1 MEQDSKEQDLD
12 SNQALSNFIN
22 MEAAKKGLSS
32 KDARKALKKLKSG
45 GMMAQVA
52 PQLHSQFME
61 MNPNLTAKEKL
72 QMKLK
77 KLRDG
82 RTSKHIKT
90 AEYEKTRQEMQERQ
104 AAEEQEKEDKKKA
117 AEIAKRNH
125 RKRLKE
131 LSKRL
136 GVISQE
142 TYNRAM
148 SNIKEDKYTDPGLKN
163 RDRNIVEL
171 YGQQQNFNTQINMEE
186 LDEI

>member
-1 MEQDSKEQDLD
+1 MNQDPTPDNLD
-12 SNQALSNFIN
+12 SNQALSNFVNI
-22 MEAAKKGLSS
+22 EAAKKGLSS
-32 KDARKALKKLKSG
+32 KDAKKALKKLKSG
-45 GMMAQVA
+45 GMMAQIA

-82 RTSKHIKT
+82 RAGKHIKT
-90 AEYEKTRQEMQERQ
+90 AEYEKTRQEMLEREE
-104 AAEEQEKEDKKKA
+104 AAEQARIDKQKA
-117 AEIAKRNH
+117 DEVNKRNH

-131 LSKRL
+131 LEKRL

-142 TYNRAM
+142 LYNQSM
-148 SNIKEDKYTDPGLKN
+148 TNLKLNTYTDPGLRR
-163 RDRNIVEL
+163 RDCNIVEL
-171 YGQQQNFNTQINMEE
+171 YGQQQKFQSQINMDE